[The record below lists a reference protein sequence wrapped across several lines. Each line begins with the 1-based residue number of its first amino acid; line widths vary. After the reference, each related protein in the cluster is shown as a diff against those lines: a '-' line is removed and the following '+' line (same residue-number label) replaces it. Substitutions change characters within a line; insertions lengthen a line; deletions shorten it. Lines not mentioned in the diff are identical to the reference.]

1 MIPIANYNISKCLIL
16 NLFVPLLYIKQ
27 IQKMNQQ
34 KTSRLITVFVAAS
47 YNILAVWICTG
58 IIFALYLTLTGS
70 SVKFLYK
77 HTDKQKIKS
86 LENNLTKLLNE
97 EKGKQGSI
105 TA

>member
-1 MIPIANYNISKCLIL
+1 MA
-16 NLFVPLLYIKQ
+16 
-27 IQKMNQQ
+27 
-34 KTSRLITVFVAAS
+34 TS

-58 IIFALYLTLTGS
+58 IIFALYLTLSGS

-86 LENNLTKLLNE
+86 LENNLTKLFNE
-97 EKGKQGSI
+97 ERGKQSSI

>member
-1 MIPIANYNISKCLIL
+1 MIHIANYNISKCLIL

-34 KTSRLITVFVAAS
+34 KTSRLITAFATAS
-47 YNILAVWICTG
+47 YNILAVWIRTG
-58 IIFALYLTLTGS
+58 IIFALYLPLSRS

-77 HTDKQKIKS
+77 HTDKQKINI
-86 LENNLTKLLNE
+86 LENNLTKLFNE
-97 EKGKQGSI
+97 ERGKQGSI